1 MMSRISEFMHRH
13 RLQFSVFTIFLG
25 IWAIFFILNPAAFTN
40 PYTYHALLSFTPI
53 SVILAMALT
62 LVIICGEMDLSFPS
76 IMGFSA
82 FIFSSI
88 LLLTGNSAIALI
100 GALIAGSIAGFLNG
114 VLVARLGLPSFI
126 TTLGMNFLWRGIIMV
141 LSGGWGKTLG
151 MVKGTFLHS
160 IMVGRV
166 HLIPAQAFWMVGFLV
181 LFWLILNRHKLGNHI
196 LITGDN
202 AESARMMGINVE
214 WTKIIVFTQM
224 GLFASIAGVID
235 SLEMLNFYPSM
246 GEAFFMTVFAA
257 IFIGGTSPFGGEGTI
272 FGTFVGGLIIGLLA
286 MGILASGLTGF
297 WTRLFYGL
305 IIIIS
310 LILQVYLRKRKLL
323 H

>member
-1 MMSRISEFMHRH
+1 MHRH
-13 RLQFSVFTIFLG
+13 RLQFSVLTIFLG

-100 GALIAGSIAGFLNG
+100 GALIAGSIAGFTNG

-166 HLIPAQAFWMVGFLV
+166 QLIPAQAFWMVGFLV

-246 GEAFFMTVFAA
+246 GEAFFLTVFAA

-272 FGTFVGGLIIGLLA
+272 FGTFVGGLIIGILA